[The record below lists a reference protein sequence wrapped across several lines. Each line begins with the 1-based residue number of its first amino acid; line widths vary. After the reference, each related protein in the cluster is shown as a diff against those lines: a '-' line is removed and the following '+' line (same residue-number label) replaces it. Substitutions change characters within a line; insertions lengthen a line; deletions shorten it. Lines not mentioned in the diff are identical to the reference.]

1 MEVFLVPVRAR
12 WQLKMELRQK
22 TAVLVVF
29 EWVLCGSLDWLE
41 RRACA
46 RSIQCDGG
54 WLLWIVLS
62 SHAYG
67 TMGLYLAGEPNDTGL
82 YGGLGR
88 TDDAPRV
95 PRWVRSCP
103 RLTNVWPRVV
113 SSKEKKRQ
121 RGGGTEAGRQRGVD
135 GVVHLRWSLIHGYSS
150 SLGPPERRR
159 QPQLPK
165 ERT

>member
-82 YGGLGR
+82 RYPSMAAWAGPTTRRACQDGFE
-88 TDDAPRV
+88 
-95 PRWVRSCP
+95 
-103 RLTNVWPRVV
+103 VV
-113 SSKEKKRQ
+113 L
-121 RGGGTEAGRQRGVD
+121 A
-135 GVVHLRWSLIHGYSS
+135 
-150 SLGPPERRR
+150 
-159 QPQLPK
+159 
-165 ERT
+165 

>member
-1 MEVFLVPVRAR
+1 MQYTEYVTGALSLISNMEVFLVPVRAR
-12 WQLKMELRQK
+12 WQLTMELRQK

-82 YGGLGR
+82 VSLVGER
-88 TDDAPRV
+88 QDS
-95 PRWVRSCP
+95 WVR
-103 RLTNVWPRVV
+103 LTEVP
-113 SSKEKKRQ
+113 
-121 RGGGTEAGRQRGVD
+121 
-135 GVVHLRWSLIHGYSS
+135 
-150 SLGPPERRR
+150 
-159 QPQLPK
+159 
-165 ERT
+165 